1 MKRLNQIRE
10 NITMLVKM
18 LKIDD
23 KSDTVHTFQM
33 NQNLLKNK
41 ETAQHLLDHLIDDNK
56 VKIEM
61 IKESMDL
68 KPYELAKGIWF
79 IFRSI
84 YSPRFYSLIIKKH
97 QQVASNKALFEY
109 LGHREGMIKKSHTVL
124 PENFFA
130 RKEEIKKT

>member
-33 NQNLLKNK
+33 NQNLQKNK

-97 QQVASNKALFEY
+97 QQVASNKALFEC
-109 LGHREGMIKKSHTVL
+109 ESNVKFWI
-124 PENFFA
+124 
-130 RKEEIKKT
+130 